1 MSSIDTY
8 MLDEIRPKKDCM
20 VDRDLESDIFKRLS
34 KDVFADEMKKFDF
47 DLDLVSNGRRSK
59 NEHFHKF
66 NIFMKM
72 MNSDRKFSMHDMA
85 LYLEEDYFDM
95 KTVVNCLNEE
105 NLYILREE
113 MTLKYNIKQKK
124 TRLTLIIE
132 E

>member
-72 MNSDRKFSMHDMA
+72 MNSNRKFSMHDMA